1 MPSIAA
7 FTPLAKLAA
16 VATASVAAAS
26 VAYVAINPSGGS
38 EASSGK
44 QDGGVVAC
52 IGADAVLRRVSSD
65 QPCPKD
71 QQRVELSEFEPEP
84 PDWEDWESMDED
96 LAGKSKP
103 KPGSI
108 ADLDQRLGELEE
120 TPWFEVVDKTRH
132 RIFSVGP
139 GAATL
144 YDGGETPVGQI
155 RATGSGGFFLA
166 QSSSGNSEA
175 TVGASGALSGLRVLE
190 GGVVRAEVGRQAEGN
205 HSMRFPSPARGIFAG
220 LGESRAGTGA
230 LVVGNASGAPKA
242 SLTVVDGK
250 GTAGIF
256 SNSGAAL
263 LSLTE
268 GATQGGLLAL
278 GDASSTP
285 MVKMGVA
292 DNRYGIVL
300 TGPRA
305 GLPLIPNSGL
315 PGSYI
320 MGCAAQCG
328 PGGK

>member
-7 FTPLAKLAA
+7 FTPLAKLVA
-16 VATASVAAAS
+16 VATVSVAAAS

-38 EASSGK
+38 EVRSGK
-44 QDGGVVAC
+44 PDEGVVAC
-52 IGADAVLRRVSSD
+52 IGADAVLRRVESD
-65 QPCPKD
+65 QPCPQD
-71 QQRVELSEFEPEP
+71 QQRVELSEFESEP
-84 PDWEDWESMDED
+84 PEWEDWESMDED
-96 LAGKSKP
+96 LSGKSKP

-108 ADLDQRLGELEE
+108 ADLDKRLSELEE
-120 TPWFEVVDKTRH
+120 TPWFEVVDKARH

-139 GAATL
+139 QAAIV
-144 YDGGETPVGQI
+144 YSEGETPVGVI
-155 RATGSGGFFLA
+155 RATDTGGVFLA
-166 QSSSGNSEA
+166 HSASGNSEA
-175 TVGASGALSGLRVLE
+175 TIGASGSRAGVRVLE
-190 GGVVRAEVGRQAEGN
+190 GGVVRAEIGRQAAGN
-205 HSMRFPSPARGIFAG
+205 YSLRFPSPARGVFAG

-230 LVVGNASGAPKA
+230 LVIGNATGVPKV
-242 SLTVVDGK
+242 SLTVDGGK
-250 GTAGIF
+250 GSAGIF
-256 SNSGAAL
+256 SGTGAAI

-268 GATQGGLLAL
+268 GATQGGLFAL

-292 DNRYGIVL
+292 ENRYGIVL